1 MNIKILPDEYWW
13 AGIVNE
19 GTRMPLGVE
28 DRAVVDF
35 RNVKTPNQASPLL
48 LSSAGRYL
56 WSDSPYTAVFEN
68 GEIRTDAPV
77 EQKEGFGT
85 LKGAYL
91 AAMKAHF
98 PFAGEEVEPL
108 FFSRPQYNT
117 WIELMYD
124 QTQEGSC
131 AMPRASWSTGCLPA
145 S

>member
-56 WSDSPYTAVFEN
+56 WSDSPNTAVLRM
-68 GEIRTDAPV
+68 GRSGRTLRWS
-77 EQKEGFGT
+77 KR
-85 LKGAYL
+85 
-91 AAMKAHF
+91 KAS
-98 PFAGEEVEPL
+98 G
-108 FFSRPQYNT
+108 R
-117 WIELMYD
+117 
-124 QTQEGSC
+124 
-131 AMPRASWSTGCLPA
+131 
-145 S
+145 